1 MLWKFTRVNNIVV
14 CNETSRVSF
23 WFVVASPQ
31 DPNQL
36 IDKLV
41 VEEAVR

>member
-23 WFVVASPQ
+23 WFVVTSPQ
-31 DPNQL
+31 TADLL
-36 IDKLV
+36 IEKSV

>member
-23 WFVVASPQ
+23 WFVVTSPQ
-31 DPNQL
+31 GGEV
-36 IDKLV
+36 IAKSV

>member
-23 WFVVASPQ
+23 WFVVTSPQ
-31 DPNQL
+31 GDVV
-36 IDKLV
+36 IGKSV